1 MFPLQNDTVAVKQSE
16 LRQQKALTAEEDRRR
31 MNLLNGL
38 SRGHTT
44 TSDDSES
51 FCEYN
56 NFLLK
61 ELLPEPAIMRFAQN
75 RLGNQVNEF
84 RLPRFHV
91 LADWNSMPVA
101 GCTVLSLVR
110 FL

>member
-1 MFPLQNDTVAVKQSE
+1 MHSFQNDTVAAKQSE

-31 MNLLNGL
+31 MNLLSAL

-56 NFLLK
+56 NFILI
-61 ELLPEPAIMRFAQN
+61 ELLAEPAITRFAQN
-75 RLGNQVNEF
+75 RLGNQAN
-84 RLPRFHV
+84 
-91 LADWNSMPVA
+91 
-101 GCTVLSLVR
+101 
-110 FL
+110 